1 MGRIMAKR
9 KSDIILKSVDDLKD
23 EIDYKDFEYKEY
35 FNLLCEL
42 VPNNSLEK
50 LEINAIDEK
59 NMKNEGLVYV
69 FVIQGK
75 FLKSV
80 IALRPLRSEC
90 NLIIAEK

>member
-1 MGRIMAKR
+1 MAKR

-59 NMKNEGLVYV
+59 NMKNEGLVRV
-69 FVIQGK
+69 LMI
-75 FLKSV
+75 
-80 IALRPLRSEC
+80 
-90 NLIIAEK
+90 

>member
-1 MGRIMAKR
+1 MAKKKKR
-9 KSDIILKSVDDLKD
+9 YNFKSVNDLKD

-59 NMKNEGLVYV
+59 
-69 FVIQGK
+69 I
-75 FLKSV
+75 
-80 IALRPLRSEC
+80 
-90 NLIIAEK
+90 

>member
-9 KSDIILKSVDDLKD
+9 KSDIILNNVNDLKD

-42 VPNNSLEK
+42 VPNSSLEK

-59 NMKNEGLVYV
+59 NMTTEGLVYV
-69 FVIQGK
+69 FAI
-75 FLKSV
+75 
-80 IALRPLRSEC
+80 
-90 NLIIAEK
+90 